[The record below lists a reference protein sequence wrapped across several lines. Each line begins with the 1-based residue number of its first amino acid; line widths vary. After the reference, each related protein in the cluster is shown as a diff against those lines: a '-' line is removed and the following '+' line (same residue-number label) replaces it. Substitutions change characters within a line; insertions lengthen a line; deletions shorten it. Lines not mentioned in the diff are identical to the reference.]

1 MKKFTEAARG
11 LTKADLVF
19 KQANIVNV
27 FTGTVE
33 KGDLAVTDGI
43 ILGIGKY
50 EGAEEI
56 DAEEKYVIPS
66 LIDSHIHI
74 ESSMLI
80 PSKFAEAVIPWGVT
94 TVISDPHE
102 IANVMG
108 TDGIYF
114 MINSSKDTPVDF
126 IFMLPSCVPA
136 TSFETSGAV
145 INSKDIAE
153 LIKKDNFLGLGEMMN
168 YPGVLYNDNE
178 VAAKL
183 NSARGECK
191 IIDGHSPR
199 LSGNDLNAYILSGI
213 KTDHEAADIDEAEEK
228 VRRGMYILIREG
240 TAAKNLK
247 DLIGLAQGDAY
258 RRLLFCSDDL
268 HPYDLLTRGSIN
280 YLVKSAIEYGIDPV
294 RAVAIATINAAE
306 CYGLKNKGA
315 IAPGMLAD
323 LAIVDNLKDFNIL
336 SVYKGGKLVAANGKA
351 VYKSKEEKMEYSD
364 TFHCNKIKK
373 SDLKLE
379 IKGKKVNVIGLI
391 PDNILTER
399 LLLDKGEL
407 DESIAKIC
415 VVERHKNTGN
425 IGLALV
431 KGYGIKG
438 GAVATSIA
446 HDCHNIIAIGDNDED
461 IVKAVNEIIHIKG
474 GIAISSGR
482 KVIGSLSLPIAGLMT
497 DKSASYVNNK
507 YEELVGRAREMGVGA
522 GVHPFMTLSF
532 LALPV
537 IPHLKLTDMGLFDA
551 DKFRFI
557 GIDEE

>member
-306 CYGLKNKGA
+306 CYRLKNKGA

-351 VYKSKEEKMEYSD
+351 VYKSKEEKMEYPN
-364 TFHCNKIKK
+364 TFNCDKIKK

-399 LLLDKGEL
+399 LFLDKGEL

>member
-145 INSKDIAE
+145 INSKNIAE

-351 VYKSKEEKMEYSD
+351 VYKSKEEKMEYPD
-364 TFHCNKIKK
+364 TFNCNKIKK